1 MLSQR
6 SEEEGPGQTSRDQEM
21 ERLQEERKMHR
32 MAAAAA
38 AAAAA
43 IRCRTSRCSGA
54 AGRRRDRRQS
64 TLSSSHRLPGSFH
77 LVDKV
82 DSPRNVDPQDD
93 GHYAPQVPIQL
104 AAAAVVVGPC
114 SSLHLSQG
122 AAAADAGRP
131 SLAQIHV
138 LQ

>member
-1 MLSQR
+1 M
-6 SEEEGPGQTSRDQEM
+6 T
-21 ERLQEERKMHR
+21 HR

-38 AAAAA
+38 DVAAAAM
-43 IRCRTSRCSGA
+43 RCCTARCSGA

-64 TLSSSHRLPGSFH
+64 TLRSSHRLRGPFR
-77 LVDKV
+77 LVDNV
-82 DSPRNVDPQDD
+82 GSPRNLDPQDD

-114 SSLHLSQG
+114 FSLHLSQG

-138 LQ
+138 PQ

>member
-1 MLSQR
+1 
-6 SEEEGPGQTSRDQEM
+6 
-21 ERLQEERKMHR
+21 MHR

-38 AAAAA
+38 AAVAAA
-43 IRCRTSRCSGA
+43 AMRCRTACCSGA

-64 TLSSSHRLPGSFH
+64 TLRSSHRLRGSFR

-93 GHYAPQVPIQL
+93 GHYAPQVTIQL

-122 AAAADAGRP
+122 AAAADAGST

-138 LQ
+138 PQ

>member
-1 MLSQR
+1 M
-6 SEEEGPGQTSRDQEM
+6 
-21 ERLQEERKMHR
+21 MHR

-38 AAAAA
+38 PAAM
-43 IRCRTSRCSGA
+43 RRRTARCSGA

-64 TLSSSHRLPGSFH
+64 TLRTSHRLRGPFR

-82 DSPRNVDPQDD
+82 GSPRNLAPQDD
-93 GHYAPQVPIQL
+93 GHYAPPVPIQL
-104 AAAAVVVGPC
+104 AAATAVVVPC

-122 AAAADAGRP
+122 AAAADAGIT

-138 LQ
+138 PQ